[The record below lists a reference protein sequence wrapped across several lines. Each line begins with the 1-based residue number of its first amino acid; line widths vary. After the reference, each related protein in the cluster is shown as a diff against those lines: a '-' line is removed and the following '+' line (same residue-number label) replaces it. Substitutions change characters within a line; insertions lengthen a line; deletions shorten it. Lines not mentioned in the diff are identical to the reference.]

1 MIFELTDAT
10 RKRIAAHGDAGQNW
24 LNSLDAHVD
33 ELLTSWQLTSVE
45 SLAGGS
51 ESLVLRTKRQDGSL
65 AILKLGLPGSS
76 NLHQEAKLL
85 AIAGGRGYARLLES
99 DPHRNA
105 MLIEALGKPVA
116 QLNLPVHEQIDA
128 ILSTL
133 QDAWLP
139 IDSSTGLMTGAEKA
153 RWLAPFITD
162 NWNKLDQPCSEKL
175 IEQALRFIDTREDAH
190 QHADKVLVHGDAHEQ
205 NTLADPQQS
214 HHYRFIDPDGLFAEP
229 AYDVGL
235 QLRSWDEDLLRDDPR
250 KAGIER
256 CRYLARNT
264 GLEEQAIWQWGF
276 IERTSTGL
284 HLLELGLTELGETM
298 LGIAE
303 AWTEA

>member
-10 RKRIAAHGDAGQNW
+10 RKRIAAHGEAGQNW

-33 ELLTSWQLTSVE
+33 ELLTSWQLTSIE

-133 QDAWLP
+133 QNAWLP
-139 IDSSTGLMTGAEKA
+139 I
-153 RWLAPFITD
+153 
-162 NWNKLDQPCSEKL
+162 
-175 IEQALRFIDTREDAH
+175 AH

-205 NTLADPQQS
+205 NTLADPQRS

-264 GLEEQAIWQWGF
+264 GLDEQAIWQWGF